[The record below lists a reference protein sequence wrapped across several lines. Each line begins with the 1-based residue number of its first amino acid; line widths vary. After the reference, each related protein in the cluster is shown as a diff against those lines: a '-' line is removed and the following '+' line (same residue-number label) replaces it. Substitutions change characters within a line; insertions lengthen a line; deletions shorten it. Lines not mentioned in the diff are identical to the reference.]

1 MPVTEQTL
9 PVPFVHNPL
18 IPKILH
24 VLLLGPQWVCDYVST
39 TAAEAVSASVAA
51 VALVTEVVVTLA
63 VINPSLVAVVTVTQ
77 VV

>member
-1 MPVTEQTL
+1 MTWQKL
-9 PVPFVHNPL
+9 PVLFVHNPL

-39 TAAEAVSASVAA
+39 AAAEAVSALVAV
-51 VALVTEVVVTLA
+51 VALVTEAVVTLA
-63 VINPSLVAVVTVTQ
+63 VINPSLVAVMTVTQ